1 MELKITLFNTKNN
14 LVYINLLLYIIHENN
29 TKTIYI
35 KFI

>member
-14 LVYINLLLYIIHENN
+14 LVYINLLWYIIHENN
-29 TKTIYI
+29 TKIIYI